1 MARKAKADPNQTRM
15 RDDLFRTRLDE
26 VRSTSTKKSGSD
38 LFIAK
43 LDQNDK
49 A

>member
-1 MARKAKADPNQTRM
+1 MARKAEADPNQTRM
-15 RDDLFRTRLDE
+15 RDDLFETKLDE
-26 VRSTSTKKSGSD
+26 VRSTPTKKPGSD